1 MTMLMNRLLTV
12 MHIQQPTDV
21 ENPQRV
27 MASKTGCRWLG
38 SEHDP
43 RWRTRITGIR
53 SESHYQ
59 VINGDHPHWALKYNP
74 RLNLPIRVKSAS
86 GCTALG
92 LVLTD
97 LYPIKIACSCG
108 IPNGLSSEY
117 CGIPKILPTYSNII
131 IQNCLQL
138 FIFVL
143 WILPQ
148 IAAKN
153 CVFCRILWTKQVGS
167 VGLGIAGWLAFARA
181 GSVLGHLPMSKHTD
195 FADAWC
201 CL

>member
-12 MHIQQPTDV
+12 MQIQQPTDV

-59 VINGDHPHWALKYNP
+59 VINGDHPHWTLNYNP

-143 WILPQ
+143 WILSQ
-148 IAAKN
+148 IA
-153 CVFCRILWTKQVGS
+153 VFAAFCGQSRLEALVWVLLGDWPLLGRGPCLDIYQCRNTPFLLMLDVACS
-167 VGLGIAGWLAFARA
+167 NSF
-181 GSVLGHLPMSKHTD
+181 
-195 FADAWC
+195 
-201 CL
+201 